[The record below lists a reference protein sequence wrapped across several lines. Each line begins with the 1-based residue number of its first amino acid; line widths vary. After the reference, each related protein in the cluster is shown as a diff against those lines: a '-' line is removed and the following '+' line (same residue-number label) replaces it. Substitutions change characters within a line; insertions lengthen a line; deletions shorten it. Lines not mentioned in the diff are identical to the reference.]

1 MTQYIRCI
9 KSITYG
15 KIIYKVKVN
24 ECLTNYSLTIS
35 QNNRVYIPLCKEY
48 KHTEIFGVFT
58 ATTLA
63 MACLSGVV
71 NLRRFEGGECD
82 SPNFLGVF
90 LGVRCNAMNS
100 IKL

>member
-9 KSITYG
+9 QSITYG

-24 ECLTNYSLTIS
+24 ECLTNYTLTIS
-35 QNNRVYIPLCKEY
+35 QNNSVYQRYIYLYVKN

-90 LGVRCNAMNS
+90 LGVR
-100 IKL
+100 